1 MSIAQNVD
9 RLCFTSAGELVGE
22 FKRLYSSIF
31 RKSDKHL
38 KVVDALYDRREGLT
52 REEISKSTAIPATGK
67 LTRILKELEESGF
80 LRQYAP
86 TSDIRDH
93 IRREA

>member
-1 MSIAQNVD
+1 M
-9 RLCFTSAGELVGE
+9 
-22 FKRLYSSIF
+22 
-31 RKSDKHL
+31 
-38 KVVDALYDRREGLT
+38 
-52 REEISKSTAIPATGK
+52 PATGK
-67 LTRILKELEESGF
+67 LTQILEKLEESGF